1 MMLKLLS
8 ILLALLFT
16 VSCSKGLFNGNIQ
29 KNLKETDKIYGK
41 CNNPNRQF
49 TYVEK
54 QICESKERAA
64 GPDGE
69 IGEPFNLSEALTNF
83 KNGNQNMVY
92 GGMNV
97 NSFLW
102 NASLTV
108 LDQYPIKEVDS
119 EGGFISTDWILK
131 KENPNQRCLVKVNVI
146 STELIS
152 TGVKTKIICQN
163 KTDEWYSSD
172 ESFIS
177 EENQITLKILE
188 IANKLSSIDSLT

>member
-1 MMLKLLS
+1 MLKLLS

-16 VSCSKGLFNGNIQ
+16 VSCSKGLFNGDIQ

-69 IGEPFNLSEALTNF
+69 IGEPFNLSESLANF
-83 KNGNQNMVY
+83 RNGNRNMVY
-92 GGMNV
+92 GGMSV

-119 EGGFISTDWILK
+119 EGGFYIYRLD
-131 KENPNQRCLVKVNVI
+131 P
-146 STELIS
+146 
-152 TGVKTKIICQN
+152 
-163 KTDEWYSSD
+163 
-172 ESFIS
+172 
-177 EENQITLKILE
+177 
-188 IANKLSSIDSLT
+188 

>member
-1 MMLKLLS
+1 MLKLLS

-83 KNGNQNMVY
+83 KNGNRNMVY

>member
-1 MMLKLLS
+1 MLKLLS
-8 ILLALLFT
+8 FLLALLFT
-16 VSCSKGLFNGNIQ
+16 VSCSKGLFDGDIQ

-83 KNGNQNMVY
+83 QNGNRNMVY
-92 GGMNV
+92 GCMSV

-131 KENPNQRCLVKVNVI
+131 EESPNQRCLVKVNVI

>member
-16 VSCSKGLFNGNIQ
+16 VSCSKGLFNGDIQ

-83 KNGNQNMVY
+83 KNGNRNMVY

-152 TGVKTKIICQN
+152 TGVKTKIICQD

>member
-152 TGVKTKIICQN
+152 TGVKTKIICQD

>member
-1 MMLKLLS
+1 MLKLFS

-16 VSCSKGLFNGNIQ
+16 VSCSKGLFNGDIQ

-69 IGEPFNLSEALTNF
+69 IGEPFNLSEALANF
-83 KNGNQNMVY
+83 RNGNRNMVY
-92 GGMNV
+92 GGMSV

-131 KENPNQRCLVKVNVI
+131 EENPNQRCLVKVNVI

>member
-1 MMLKLLS
+1 MLKLLS

-131 KENPNQRCLVKVNVI
+131 KENPNQRCLVKVNII

>member
-1 MMLKLLS
+1 MLKLLS
-8 ILLALLFT
+8 FLLALLFT
-16 VSCSKGLFNGNIQ
+16 VSCSKGLFDGDIQ

-83 KNGNQNMVY
+83 QNGNRNMVY
-92 GGMNV
+92 GGMSV

-131 KENPNQRCLVKVNVI
+131 EESPNQRCLVKVNVI

-172 ESFIS
+172 ESFIN

>member
-131 KENPNQRCLVKVNVI
+131 KENPNQRCLVKVNII

>member
-16 VSCSKGLFNGNIQ
+16 VSCSKGLFNGDIQ

-83 KNGNQNMVY
+83 QNGNRNMVY
-92 GGMNV
+92 GGMSV

-131 KENPNQRCLVKVNVI
+131 EESPNQRCLVKVNVI

-172 ESFIS
+172 ESFIN

>member
-1 MMLKLLS
+1 MLKLLS

-131 KENPNQRCLVKVNVI
+131 EENPNQRCLVKVNVT

>member
-1 MMLKLLS
+1 MLKLLS
-8 ILLALLFT
+8 FLLALLFT
-16 VSCSKGLFNGNIQ
+16 VSCSKGLFDGDIQ

-83 KNGNQNMVY
+83 QNGNRNMVY
-92 GGMNV
+92 GGMSV

-131 KENPNQRCLVKVNVI
+131 EENPNQRCLVKVNVI

-172 ESFIS
+172 ESFIN

>member
-1 MMLKLLS
+1 MLKLLS

-16 VSCSKGLFNGNIQ
+16 VSCSKGLFNGDIQ

-83 KNGNQNMVY
+83 QNGNRSMVY